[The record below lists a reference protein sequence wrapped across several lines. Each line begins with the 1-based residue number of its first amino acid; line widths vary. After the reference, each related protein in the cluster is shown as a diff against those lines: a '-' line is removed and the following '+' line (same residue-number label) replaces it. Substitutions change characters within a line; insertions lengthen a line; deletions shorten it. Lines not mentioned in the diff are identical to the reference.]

1 MLFTNYNFIIF
12 KKFTRNKN
20 IDVKI
25 RKQIV
30 HANIIILAIRRWV
43 YDENTAMCLQPRYT
57 YI

>member
-1 MLFTNYNFIIF
+1 MLFTNCNFIIF
-12 KKFTRNKN
+12 KIYTRNKN

-30 HANIIILAIRRWV
+30 HSNIIIFAIRRWV
-43 YDENTAMCLQPRYT
+43 YNENTAMCLQPRYT